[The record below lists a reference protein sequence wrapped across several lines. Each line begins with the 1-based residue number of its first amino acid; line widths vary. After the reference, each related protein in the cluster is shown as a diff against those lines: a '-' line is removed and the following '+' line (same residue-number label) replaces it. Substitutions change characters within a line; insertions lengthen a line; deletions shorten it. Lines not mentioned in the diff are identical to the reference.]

1 MFCGRTVSS
10 TKKDRDGLDHRGYGP
25 ETDTSRRPHEP
36 VPCNTA
42 LLSEAISQGMA
53 GTKKKVTKGDAV
65 IQVTGCQQILH
76 SFASRAELRAGNPE
90 QRGWA
95 WQGTAEM
102 PGHRSVCKG

>member
-1 MFCGRTVSS
+1 MAAPFPAQKRTEMGWTTGVMGQRQ
-10 TKKDRDGLDHRGYGP
+10 TP
-25 ETDTSRRPHEP
+25 
-36 VPCNTA
+36 
-42 LLSEAISQGMA
+42 A
-53 GTKKKVTKGDAV
+53 GDPMNQSLVTQHCFLKPSLRAWLEQKKKVTKGDAV